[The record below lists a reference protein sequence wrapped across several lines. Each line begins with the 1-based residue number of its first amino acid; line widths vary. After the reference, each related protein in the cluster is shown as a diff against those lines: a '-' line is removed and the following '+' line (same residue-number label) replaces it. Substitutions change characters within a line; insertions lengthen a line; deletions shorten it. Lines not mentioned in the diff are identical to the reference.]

1 MINKMLLFITLVTV
15 TSCTS
20 LKIKIGAKMSMK
32 YKDNLEYSMNV
43 RPTIN
48 KKPNGW
54 SNLFKQN
61 MNDAW
66 KKLNIKGINYFL
78 VGKPKMLKGY
88 VTRSDVNSKFY
99 QAWFGVYII
108 QAKDRVFS
116 VSNDSINIIPQQGIM
131 EYGKVAE
138 HDQLAWLSAM
148 GDKNPYAKSISYSP
162 IHTIQLDGQK
172 VQLFEG
178 TIESHSDLT
187 DKETSLTKLLGM
199 PKPKKWKEIVSANH
213 TITLKGIYG
222 IWYNEKDTTIKIV
235 YGCGSIVLLKD
246 GTKIDH
252 YSQLKKDIM
261 IMAENITMEN
271 LK

>member
-1 MINKMLLFITLVTV
+1 MF

-20 LKIKIGAKMSMK
+20 LKVKIGAKMSMN
-32 YKDNLEYSMNV
+32 YKDNLESKMNV
-43 RPTIN
+43 RPKIN
-48 KKPNGW
+48 HKPNGW

-66 KKLNIKGINYFL
+66 KKLNIQGIFYFL
-78 VGKPKMLKGY
+78 LGKPKMFRGY

-99 QAWFGVYII
+99 QAWFGVYVIH
-108 QAKDRVFS
+108 AKDQVFGIP
-116 VSNDSINIIPQQGIM
+116 NDSINVNAHKGIL

-148 GDKNPYAKSISYSP
+148 GDKNPYAKSINYVP
-162 IHTIQLDGQK
+162 IKMIELDGQK

-187 DKETSLTKLLGM
+187 DKQTSLTKLLGM
-199 PKPKKWKEIVSANH
+199 PKPKKWKEKVNANH

-222 IWYNEKDTTIKIV
+222 IWYNEKDKTIKIV
-235 YGCGSIVLLKD
+235 YGCGSIVSLKD
-246 GTKIDH
+246 GTTIDY
-252 YSQLKKDIM
+252 YSFLKNDLIK
-261 IMAENITMEN
+261 MAEGVTIKN
-271 LK
+271 LN